1 MKLQC
6 IASLLLLS
14 CISLCA
20 GAGSQMRTVESTF
33 ERCESVMERVKRD
46 MLRFEE
52 EVERLRRSF
61 DAQAAS
67 ADDKTAQ
74 AILKLENRVDY
85 LRGRID
91 RTASQRDKV
100 RNDLKNISGPICPTC
115 VSTAVDLYCRNS
127 ESLTREI
134 ETARTDASALHDK
147 IGHVSPSATSEEGR
161 RQSANTD
168 SLHTALRKAGKNANP
183 RMDSCKDG
191 SAVTLWNQFRI
202 NLNRADSLKTAG
214 TVGEEYT
221 QTLHLAQ
228 LLLQKALSKCSS
240 E

>member
-1 MKLQC
+1 MRLQG
-6 IASLLLLS
+6 ITPLFLLS
-14 CISLCA
+14 CLSLCA
-20 GAGSQMRTVESTF
+20 GAGSKMRSVESTF

-61 DAQAAS
+61 DAQRAS

-74 AILKLENRVDY
+74 SILKLENRVDY

-100 RNDLKNISGPICPTC
+100 RSDLKNISGPICPTC

-134 ETARTDASALHDK
+134 ETARADASALHDK
-147 IGHVSPSATSEEGR
+147 IGHIGSPATSAQPR
-161 RQSANTD
+161 SRTANPD
-168 SLHTALRKAGKNANP
+168 SLHTALIEVQKNAKP
-183 RMDSCKDG
+183 RMDSCKNG
-191 SAVTLWNQFRI
+191 TAVTLWSQFHI
-202 NLNRADSLKTAG
+202 NMKRADSLKTAG
-214 TVGEEYT
+214 KDDEYV
-221 QTLHLAQ
+221 QTLQLAQ
-228 LLLQKALSKCSS
+228 LLLQKALNKCGA